1 MYRPGRIG
9 YVGRGSR
16 MGPHP
21 GGHGRH
27 GPPALPIVGL
37 VVGGLLLFF
46 VAGAIDFFPFFFPF
60 FLFWM
65 IPFFLVPALGL
76 SVRGVAGLFEA
87 RPQEPADEGR
97 REKELLEALAR
108 HGELT
113 PARAAL
119 ETSLGV
125 AEADRILSGLAKDGH
140 IEVRAR
146 EGRLE
151 YALWDA
157 DRRELTA

>member
-16 MGPHP
+16 MGPHL

-37 VVGGLLLFF
+37 VVGGLFLFF
-46 VAGAIDFFPFFFPF
+46 VAGAIDFFPFFF
-60 FLFWM
+60 LLWM

-76 SVRGVAGLFEA
+76 SVRSVAGLFEA

-108 HGELT
+108 QGELT

-125 AEADRILSGLAKDGH
+125 AEADRMLSGLAKDGH

>member
-1 MYRPGRIG
+1 MYGLGRMG
-9 YVGRGSR
+9 YVGRGRR

-27 GPPALPIVGL
+27 GPPAVPIVGL
-37 VVGGLLLFF
+37 VVGGLFLFS
-46 VAGAIDFFPFFFPF
+46 VAGAFDFFPFFF
-60 FLFWM
+60 LFWM
-65 IPFFLVPALGL
+65 ILFFLVAALGL
-76 SVRGVAGLFEA
+76 SVRSVAGHFEA

-97 REKELLEALAR
+97 REKEILEALAR

-113 PARAAL
+113 PTRAAL

-125 AEADRILSGLAKDGH
+125 AEADRMLSGLAKDGH

-157 DRRELTA
+157 DRPELTA

>member
-21 GGHGRH
+21 RGHGRH

-37 VVGGLLLFF
+37 VVGGLFLFF
-46 VAGAIDFFPFFFPF
+46 VAGAIDFFPF

-76 SVRGVAGLFEA
+76 SVRSAAGLFEA

-125 AEADRILSGLAKDGH
+125 AEADRMLSGLAKDGH

>member
-9 YVGRGSR
+9 YMGRGSR

-27 GPPALPIVGL
+27 GPPAVPIVGL
-37 VVGGLLLFF
+37 VVGGLFLFF
-46 VAGAIDFFPFFFPF
+46 VAGAIDFFPFFF
-60 FLFWM
+60 LLWM

-76 SVRGVAGLFEA
+76 SVRSVAGLFEA

-97 REKELLEALAR
+97 REKEILEALAR

>member
-27 GPPALPIVGL
+27 GPPAVPIVGL
-37 VVGGLLLFF
+37 VVGGLFLFF
-46 VAGAIDFFPFFFPF
+46 VAGAIDFFPFFF
-60 FLFWM
+60 LLWM

-76 SVRGVAGLFEA
+76 SVRSVAGLFEA

-97 REKELLEALAR
+97 REKEILEALAR